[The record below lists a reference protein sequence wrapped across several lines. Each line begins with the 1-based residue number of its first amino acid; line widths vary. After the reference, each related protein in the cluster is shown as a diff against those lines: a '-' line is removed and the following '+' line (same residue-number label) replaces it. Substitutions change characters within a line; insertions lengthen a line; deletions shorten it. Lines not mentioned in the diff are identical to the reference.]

1 MTAPDDPRWAEL
13 HRVFR
18 PRRARQVAYT
28 VAVLALVTMAVLAF
42 ALPVPLGPLDR
53 IGFLSVGL
61 LVAWFMH
68 RQASVVAEPAPTGL
82 RVRNLLLTRDVEW
95 AEVLAV
101 RFGDGRPWVQLDLA
115 DGDTLAVM
123 AVQQADGARGTAD
136 ATRLATLVE
145 LHSRTPR
152 DD

>member
-1 MTAPDDPRWAEL
+1 MPDDPRWADL

-18 PRRARQVAYT
+18 PRRTRQVAYT
-28 VAVLALVTMAVLAF
+28 VAVVALVTMAVLAF
-42 ALPVPLGPLDR
+42 ALPMPLGPLDR

-61 LVAWFMH
+61 IVAWFMH
-68 RQASVVAEPAPTGL
+68 RQASVVADPTPTGL
-82 RVRNLLLTRDVEW
+82 HVRNLLLSRDVEW
-95 AEVLAV
+95 AEVVAV
-101 RFGDGRPWVQLDLA
+101 RFGEGRPWAQLDLA

-145 LHSRTPR
+145 LHTRTSRN
-152 DD
+152 D